1 MCLKIRPRT
10 VIKTAQSQTQTFLDV
25 EASINI
31 RDENQNLIWPIYP
44 LLKASFRKP
53 KYSPTLGGLGFNLP
67 GLGMQLSAQEV
78 KTDVLLILD
87 AGFNMR
93 AFSVGKPDAQPT
105 LNYREIRNSFASAVL
120 FHCRIITRWSFSF
133 SALPDNLLVLSS
145 PP

>member
-1 MCLKIRPRT
+1 
-10 VIKTAQSQTQTFLDV
+10 
-25 EASINI
+25 
-31 RDENQNLIWPIYP
+31 
-44 LLKASFRKP
+44 
-53 KYSPTLGGLGFNLP
+53 
-67 GLGMQLSAQEV
+67 MQLSAQEV